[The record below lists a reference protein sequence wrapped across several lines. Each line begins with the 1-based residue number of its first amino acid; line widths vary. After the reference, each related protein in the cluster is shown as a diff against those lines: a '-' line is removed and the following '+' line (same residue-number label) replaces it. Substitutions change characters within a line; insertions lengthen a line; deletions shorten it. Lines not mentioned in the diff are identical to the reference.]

1 LQAETLVA
9 AAAVAAFSA
18 LVIGEHDHLVGEAI
32 DHHTQPLI
40 ADAVTIRT
48 SALGERAEVLGA
60 IALAVQ
66 TSLQRAA

>member
-1 LQAETLVA
+1 
-9 AAAVAAFSA
+9 
-18 LVIGEHDHLVGEAI
+18 VGEAI